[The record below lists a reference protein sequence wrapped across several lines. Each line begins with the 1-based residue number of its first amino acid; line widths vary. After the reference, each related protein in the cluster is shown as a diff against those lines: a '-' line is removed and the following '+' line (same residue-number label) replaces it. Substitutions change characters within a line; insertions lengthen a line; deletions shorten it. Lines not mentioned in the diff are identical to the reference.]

1 MVEEH
6 DGIYNWNRHE
16 GPKTPQREPRH
27 RVEID
32 DETWRDGMQGTQ
44 EEEDKT
50 QPTTE
55 ERDVYIHEVTSR
67 GYVDHFDIGFPGSGI
82 LHRDQIVNLINSS
95 QRRND
100 GVTFSVAGRAGAV
113 DDARAILEIADR
125 TGVALE
131 ADLFWD
137 PSKIRSK
144 VNGWD
149 RDEMI
154 RRTASNIRF
163 LKDQGLSVMYVPE
176 RASATP
182 PEELFELCKIA
193 ADSGVD
199 RIAIADTTGV
209 LRPHGTINLIREVF
223 ANIGNR
229 YPDIKFDF
237 HEHDDLKMG
246 IANCVVAA
254 EEGIDR
260 LHATAR
266 GIGERAGNVDLEQL
280 VVVLD
285 VSGYRDADV
294 RDIIPFTNLASDIL
308 KIPRPGMHEPIV
320 GEKWPETAS
329 GVHADTYQK
338 MGDIPLYFPFDP
350 RKVGLEPRV
359 RIGPM
364 SGLAN
369 VHMFCKSI
377 GIDDVTEEKAREIL
391 DEAKSSWSLLSEE
404 RVRRLMGRNGR
415 FDRTT

>member
-163 LKDQGLSVMYVPE
+163 LKD
-176 RASATP
+176 
-182 PEELFELCKIA
+182 LFSL
-193 ADSGVD
+193 
-199 RIAIADTTGV
+199 
-209 LRPHGTINLIREVF
+209 
-223 ANIGNR
+223 
-229 YPDIKFDF
+229 
-237 HEHDDLKMG
+237 
-246 IANCVVAA
+246 VA
-254 EEGIDR
+254 
-260 LHATAR
+260 
-266 GIGERAGNVDLEQL
+266 
-280 VVVLD
+280 
-285 VSGYRDADV
+285 Y
-294 RDIIPFTNLASDIL
+294 F
-308 KIPRPGMHEPIV
+308 
-320 GEKWPETAS
+320 
-329 GVHADTYQK
+329 
-338 MGDIPLYFPFDP
+338 LY
-350 RKVGLEPRV
+350 
-359 RIGPM
+359 
-364 SGLAN
+364 
-369 VHMFCKSI
+369 
-377 GIDDVTEEKAREIL
+377 EIL
-391 DEAKSSWSLLSEE
+391 
-404 RVRRLMGRNGR
+404 V
-415 FDRTT
+415 